1 MTDLKLYSMPSSGNS
16 YKVRLLLALLQ
27 HSYTHVALE
36 EGSAELARV
45 HEEGWLPFGKLPVLE
60 LADGTRMPESNAIL
74 CFLASGTALL
84 PDDPVRR
91 THVLAWM
98 FWEQNQ
104 HEGVIA
110 VRAALRSYPSRAH
123 EATPDR
129 MADLLNRG
137 HEILGVMEG
146 RLQNAAWLTG
156 DQPTVA
162 DVSLYAYTHT
172 AGSRGGYDLQ
182 RFPAIQKWL
191 QEMTEQPGY
200 VGLDHVPG

>member
-1 MTDLKLYSMPSSGNS
+1 MPSSGNS

-27 HSYTHVALE
+27 RSFTHVALE
-36 EGSAELARV
+36 EGSDALVRV

-60 LADGTRMPESNAIL
+60 LGDGTRVPESNAIL
-74 CFLASGTALL
+74 CFLANGTALL

-91 THVLAWM
+91 AHAQAWM

-110 VRAALRSYPSRAH
+110 VRASLRSYPSRAH

-129 MADLLNRG
+129 MADLLSRG
-137 HEILGVMEG
+137 HEILGVMED
-146 RLQNAAWLTG
+146 RLQEAAWLTG
-156 DQPTVA
+156 DQLTVA

-172 AGSRGGYDLQ
+172 ADSRGGYDLQ
-182 RFPAIQKWL
+182 RFPAIRAWL
-191 QEMTEQPGY
+191 QRMTEQPGY

>member
-1 MTDLKLYSMPSSGNS
+1 MTELKLYSMPSSGNS
-16 YKVRLLLALLQ
+16 YKVRLLLSMLRR
-27 HSYTHVALE
+27 SYVHVALE
-36 EGSAELARV
+36 QDSHELARI

-60 LADGTRMPESNAIL
+60 LGDGTRLPESNAVL
-74 CFLASGTALL
+74 CYLADGTEFL

-91 THVLAWM
+91 AHVLAWM

-129 MADLLNRG
+129 MADLLSRG
-137 HEILGVMEG
+137 HEILGVLEG
-146 RLQNAAWLTG
+146 RLQRAAWLTG

-162 DVSLYAYTHT
+162 DISLYAYTHT
-172 AGSRGGYDLQ
+172 AESRGGYELQ
-182 RFPAIQKWL
+182 RFPAIRAWL
-191 QEMTEQPGY
+191 RRMTEQPGY